1 VTNQLRLAW
10 RTLRRRPILSLAI
23 ALTVGSALAATTI
36 AFAVVRGVLLEPLPY
51 ADPDGLVA
59 LWETRPDQGND
70 RNVASPANFYAWR
83 ERLHSVGSVAALVST
98 SAALTGDGEPEQVGM
113 MLASATYFP
122 IVGATPLAGR
132 FYSEREDVDGGPKVA
147 VISEGLWRRRF
158 GAAPGAVGRTIELN
172 GTRYEIVG
180 VLPARF
186 DFAPRYAFAS
196 TGARDVW
203 APPQYDARART
214 WGGRFLQVIGRLAP
228 GATVDQANQDVDRLA
243 SALRSEFPTRQEGW
257 GMRAVELKTDQVGD
271 VRPTVLIVFGAVLFV
286 LLIACANVANLLLTR
301 SAERQ
306 QEVAVRAALGAGRGA
321 IFRQLLGESVVLTG
335 LGGLAGLGL
344 ASWGVTALVASA
356 PDLPRLDG
364 VRLDGAVIGFGLLAT
379 LLASVLI
386 GLGPAVQLAGQD
398 LASWLTQR
406 STAGRRQ
413 AHRLRS
419 VLVAAQVALSFV
431 LLVGAGLL
439 VRSLVNRLGVETGV
453 SLDGLMTAEVS
464 LPGLRYGGPERRS
477 AFFEQLVDRVT
488 ASPGVASASIA
499 SIVPMSGDGQAT
511 SFRALDLPAPAPGQ
525 EPVADV
531 RFVQHDYH
539 RTMGIDLLEGHP
551 LDGSGVA
558 GGPISVL
565 INQAGA
571 NLLWPGQSAIGKQ
584 IEMVWGDT
592 LVAEVVGVV
601 RDVRLAGP
609 DRPARTTLYWDYRQ
623 VGVPTRMVV
632 IARAAAGRP
641 EALAPVIR
649 AAVHDLDP
657 NLPVYNVRTML
668 SYFGDAV
675 ARARFT
681 TVALGLF
688 ALLALALAVLGI
700 YGVMAYA
707 IRQREREIGIRLALG
722 ADRGTVVGMVLREG
736 TRVVLPALVVGAGG
750 ALALTRLLQSLV
762 FEVSPADPATF
773 GAVGLLLGLAALAA
787 CWLPARRAS
796 GIDPVEAMRTD

>member
-1 VTNQLRLAW
+1 MTNQLRLAW

-83 ERLHSVGSVAALVST
+83 ERLHSVGSVASLLST

-113 MLASATYFP
+113 MLASAAYFP

-158 GAAPGAVGRTIELN
+158 GGDPGAVGRTIELN
-172 GTRYEIVG
+172 ETRYEIVG

-196 TGARDVW
+196 TGTRDVW

-228 GATVDQANQDVDRLA
+228 GATVGQANQEVDRLA

-306 QEVAVRAALGAGRGA
+306 QEVAVRAALGAGRAA

-356 PDLPRLDG
+356 PDLPRLDA

-398 LASWLTQR
+398 LATWLTQR
-406 STAGRRQ
+406 STAGRRS

-419 VLVAAQVALSFV
+419 TLVAAQVALSFV

-453 SLDGLMTAEVS
+453 NLDGLMTAQVS
-464 LPGLRYGGPERRS
+464 LPGRRYGGPERRS
-477 AFFEQLVDRVT
+477 AFFEQLVERVA

-539 RTMGIDLLEGHP
+539 RTMGIDVLEGHS
-551 LDGSGVA
+551 LDGSGAA
-558 GGPISVL
+558 GGPVSVL

-571 NLLWPGQSAIGKQ
+571 ELLWPGQSAIGKE
-584 IEMVWGDT
+584 IAMEWGDT
-592 LVAEVVGVV
+592 LVAQVVGVV

-609 DRPARTTLYWDYRQ
+609 DRPVRTTLYWDYRQ

-632 IARAAAGRP
+632 IARAATGRP

-649 AAVHDLDP
+649 TAVHDLDP

-688 ALLALALAVLGI
+688 ALLALALAVLGV

-707 IRQREREIGIRLALG
+707 IQQREREIGIRLALG

-736 TRVVLPALVVGAGG
+736 TRVVLPALAVGVVG

-773 GAVGLLLGLAALAA
+773 GAVGLVLGLAAMAA

-796 GIDPVEAMRTD
+796 GIDPVEAIRTD